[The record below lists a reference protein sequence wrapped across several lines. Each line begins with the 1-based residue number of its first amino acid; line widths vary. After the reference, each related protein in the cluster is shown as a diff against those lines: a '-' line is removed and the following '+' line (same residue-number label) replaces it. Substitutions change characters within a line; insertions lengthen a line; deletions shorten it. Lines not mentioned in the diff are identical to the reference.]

1 MSPRALALVAALT
14 LALTGCGKGKKDGAS
29 CEEVGARFLALA
41 HAQVDSA
48 AKAGD
53 VDPELETA
61 VESHLPAMRDSM
73 VRACK
78 EDGWS
83 KETRDCFAAAA
94 DDTRMTACYQT
105 MPAEQ
110 RALLEKAASSS
121 PKR

>member
-1 MSPRALALVAALT
+1 MSPRALALL
-14 LALTGCGKGKKDGAS
+14 LALALPACGKGKKDGAS
-29 CEEVGARFLALA
+29 CEDVGARFLALA

-53 VDPELETA
+53 VAPELETA

-83 KETRDCFAAAA
+83 KETRDCFAAASS
-94 DDTRMTACYQT
+94 DTRMTACYQT

-110 RALLEKAASSS
+110 RALLEKASS
-121 PKR
+121 PPER

>member
-1 MSPRALALVAALT
+1 MPSRALVVLLALALPA
-14 LALTGCGKGKKDGAS
+14 CGKGKKEGAS
-29 CEEVGARFLALA
+29 CEDVGARFLALA
-41 HAQVDSA
+41 HAQVDNA

-73 VRACK
+73 VKACK

-83 KETRDCFAAAA
+83 VETRDCFAGAS
-94 DDTRMTACYQT
+94 DDKKMTACYQT

-110 RALLEKAASSS
+110 RALLEKASTPPA
-121 PKR
+121 R

>member
-1 MSPRALALVAALT
+1 MSPRALAFLLP
-14 LALTGCGKGKKDGAS
+14 LALAACGKGKQGGAS
-29 CEEVGARFLALA
+29 CEDVGARFLALA
-41 HAQVDSA
+41 HAQVDNA
-48 AKAGD
+48 ARAGD
-53 VDPELETA
+53 VEPDLETA

-83 KETRDCFAAAA
+83 KATRDCFAAAST
-94 DDTRMTACYQT
+94 DTTMTACYQA

-110 RALLEKAASSS
+110 RALLEKASSS